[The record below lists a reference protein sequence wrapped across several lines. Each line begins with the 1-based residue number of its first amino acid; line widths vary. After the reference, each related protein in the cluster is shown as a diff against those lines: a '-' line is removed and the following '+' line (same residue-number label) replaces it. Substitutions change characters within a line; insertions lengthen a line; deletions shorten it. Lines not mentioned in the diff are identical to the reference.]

1 MYNLLVD
8 GILSYA
14 QHTYILKHLQD
25 EHIFDYG
32 DNSKT
37 SLSPNNMPIFHQIIL
52 CK

>member
-14 QHTYILKHLQD
+14 QRTYIPKHLQD
-25 EHIFDYG
+25 GHIFDHG
-32 DNSKT
+32 GNSKT
-37 SLSPNNMPIFHQIIL
+37 SLSPKNMPIFHKIIW